1 MLYPLEQF
9 DLDTVYAVDRL
20 QPLSVG
26 VPDEGVSGIQDI
38 CLGSIWGDA
47 FKGIRNAGE
56 DVDQLIIIH
65 KNLESGS
72 ALKGAG
78 P

>member
-9 DLDTVYAVDRL
+9 DLDTVYTVDRL
-20 QPLSVG
+20 KPLDVG
-26 VPDEGVSGIQDI
+26 VPDEGIGGIQI
-38 CLGSIWGDA
+38 VCFSGIWGDA

-56 DVDQLIIIH
+56 EFDQLIIIH